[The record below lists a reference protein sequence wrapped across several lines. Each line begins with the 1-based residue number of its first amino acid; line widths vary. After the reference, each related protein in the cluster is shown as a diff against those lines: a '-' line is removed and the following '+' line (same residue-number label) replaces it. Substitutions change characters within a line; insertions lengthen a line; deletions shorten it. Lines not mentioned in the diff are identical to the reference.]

1 MNPSTIIAR
10 ARKGIVDTN
19 NYPDS
24 DWILDF
30 NFVYQDLISEI
41 ITELDEDYF
50 FNIAKAPTV
59 IWQEEYVIKEVWSTT
74 KYKVN
79 EINKVAVKFSS
90 SDTQYTPCTRVN
102 PNDLEHD
109 TDWYKVNQ
117 PKTNPFYY
125 VQDNSVWIYPVAT
138 ENVTDGLKINVI
150 YQPNDLTIS
159 SAESEILITPRFHHV
174 IVSGIRPYI
183 YQSRGKVLEETDAI
197 NKYEVAKKNM
207 ITKMKNRNQWVIEV
221 TYPNLTNY
229 T

>member
-1 MNPSTIIAR
+1 
-10 ARKGIVDTN
+10 
-19 NYPDS
+19 
-24 DWILDF
+24 
-30 NFVYQDLISEI
+30 
-41 ITELDEDYF
+41 
-50 FNIAKAPTV
+50 
-59 IWQEEYVIKEVWSTT
+59 
-74 KYKVN
+74 
-79 EINKVAVKFSS
+79 
-90 SDTQYTPCTRVN
+90 VN

-207 ITKMKNRNQWVIEV
+207 ITKMKNRNQ
-221 TYPNLTNY
+221 
-229 T
+229 